1 MKRAILFG
9 TLFVG
14 FVAFQA
20 YSQCKKTHYFC
31 TSQFTKEQQAEYWDL
46 NNQSKSAT
54 FAKGKVYELS
64 FICYK
69 GYDYRLSVCTDIL
82 DGTGEKISF
91 ELFQDAVVRVKD
103 EYGNTNIRKQ
113 RESIYNNAND
123 NMKTFLKFTTDKTK
137 KFYLEVNVPATGESS
152 DKKLNQADL
161 VCVGVLLEHKKGANL
176 GF

>member
-1 MKRAILFG
+1 MKRALLLT

-14 FVAFQA
+14 FATIQTYA
-20 YSQCKKTHYFC
+20 QCKKTHYFC
-31 TSQFTKEQQAEYWDL
+31 TSQFTKEQQSEYWDL

-82 DGTGEKISF
+82 DGTGDKVSF
-91 ELFQDAVVRVKD
+91 ELFQDAIVRD
-103 EYGNTNIRKQ
+103 EQTQRISKQ
-113 RESIYNNAND
+113 RESIYNNTND
-123 NMKTFLKFTTDKTK
+123 NMKTFVKFATDKTK
-137 KFYLEVNVPATGESS
+137 KFYLEVNVPATGES
-152 DKKLNQADL
+152 KNKTLNQNDL
-161 VCVGVLLEHKKGANL
+161 VCVGVLLEHKKGSEL